1 MIKNKD
7 EINVLKYMKFMGK
20 ILKIMFMG
28 IKYNV

>member
-7 EINVLKYMKFMGK
+7 ERDVLKYMKIMGK